1 LKLERLLAA
10 AERAADWEEVSRLC
24 SQLGKRLVEQGKYRE
39 AIDYHRREVE
49 VCQEHGEEDT

>member
-24 SQLGKRLVEQGKYRE
+24 SQV
-39 AIDYHRREVE
+39 RREGWPG
-49 VCQEHGEEDT
+49 QLLTSLPAGEEAGGAGQV